1 MKGKLLDRV
10 DSPKDIKGLNREELV
25 RLAAEIRE
33 EILTTVSRTG
43 GHLASS
49 LGAVELAIAIHYVF
63 DTPKDRVVW
72 DVGHQAYA
80 HKILTGRRKVFH
92 TLRQSGGISGF
103 PTPSESPYDAFV
115 AGHSSTSISAALGM
129 VAARDL
135 KGESYRVVA
144 VIGDGAMTAGMAFEA
159 LNQAGHLKKDLI
171 VILNDN
177 EMSIARNV
185 GALSSFLSRKVTGRF
200 ANRLKREIQSFLHS
214 IPRIGDGMVSI
225 AKKAEDSIIS
235 LLTPGMLFEGLG
247 FNYVGPIDG
256 HNIEQLIETLEGVK
270 DASGPQLIHVLT
282 KKGKGYPPAER
293 DPSRFHGVGP
303 FDLATGK
310 ALSKG
315 KAPPTYTDVF
325 SRTIIELAREEKRIV
340 AITAAM
346 PEGTGLDAFGRVF
359 PDRFFDVGIAE
370 QHAVTFAAGLAISGF
385 IPVVAIYSTFLQR
398 AFDQIIHD
406 VCLQNLHVLFI
417 LDRAGIVGADGP
429 THHGLFDLSYLRHM
443 PNMVVMAPK
452 DEAELAAMVRTAV
465 GMDGPV
471 AIRYPRGKGVGVPL
485 KGEERVEPGKG
496 EVLKDGRDLLIVAIG
511 STVHPS
517 LEAAKRLE
525 EEGLSV
531 AVVNARFVKPL
542 DEHLLLSF
550 LKRVDRVLTVE
561 ENTLEGGFGS
571 AVLEMLERRNIKGVS
586 VRRLGIP
593 DTFVRHG
600 SQEELRSEFGIDQ
613 AGIEAA
619 ARSFI
624 LQGMGVGEGKRASR

>member
-1 MKGKLLDRV
+1 MSSRLLDRV
-10 DSPKDIKGLNREELV
+10 DSPEDIKGFSKEELS
-25 RLAAEIRE
+25 RLAVELRE
-33 EILTTVSRTG
+33 EILATVSRTG

-49 LGAVELAIAIHYVF
+49 LGAVELAIALHYIF
-63 DTPKDRVVW
+63 DAPRDRIVW

-103 PTPSESPYDAFV
+103 PAPSESPYDAFV

-129 VAARDL
+129 VAAKDL
-135 KGESYRVVA
+135 RGEDYRVIA

-185 GALSSFLSRKVTGRF
+185 GALSSFLSRKLTGRF
-200 ANRLKREIQSFLHS
+200 ANKLKREIQSFLQS

-225 AKKAEDSIIS
+225 ARKAEDSVIS

-247 FNYVGPIDG
+247 FNYIGPIDG
-256 HNIEQLIETLEGVK
+256 HSLEQLIETLDGIK
-270 DASGPQLIHVLT
+270 DAEGPQLIHVLT
-282 KKGKGYPPAER
+282 KKGKGYPPAEEN
-293 DPSRFHGVGP
+293 PSRFHGVGP

-310 ALSKG
+310 PISKG
-315 KAPPTYTDVF
+315 KAPPTYTQVF
-325 SRTIIELAREEKRIV
+325 SRTLIGLAKKEKRIV

-346 PEGTGLDAFGRVF
+346 PEGTGLDAFGEVF
-359 PDRFFDVGIAE
+359 PERFFDVGIAE

-398 AFDQIIHD
+398 AFDQIVHD
-406 VCLQNLHVLFI
+406 VCLQNLHVLFAI
-417 LDRAGIVGADGP
+417 DRAGIVGADGP

-452 DEAELAAMVRTAV
+452 DEAELAVMLRTAV
-465 GMDGPV
+465 EMDGPV

-485 KGEERVEPGKG
+485 EGEGRIEPGKG
-496 EVLKDGRDLLIVAIG
+496 EVLKDGDDLLILAIG

-517 LEAAKRLE
+517 LKAARRLE

-542 DEHLLLSF
+542 DEALILSF
-550 LKRVDRVLTVE
+550 LKRIDRVLTVE

-571 AVLEMLERRNIKGVS
+571 AVLEALERNGIRNVT

-600 SQEELRSEFGIDQ
+600 SQEELRREFGIDQ
-613 AGIEAA
+613 DGIEAA
-619 ARSFI
+619 ARSMI
-624 LQGMGVGEGKRASR
+624 LQGLGVGEGKRASR